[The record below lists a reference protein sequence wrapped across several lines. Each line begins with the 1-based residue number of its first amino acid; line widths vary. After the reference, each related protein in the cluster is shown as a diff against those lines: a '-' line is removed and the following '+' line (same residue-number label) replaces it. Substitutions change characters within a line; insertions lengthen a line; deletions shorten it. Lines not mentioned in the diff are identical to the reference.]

1 MTTQLNVRINN
12 LSQPRVTAISY
23 GKNYLLKTAN
33 DLNFPSFEDGDVV
46 SYQANTQT
54 FTAESPMT
62 LAQNIENYIN
72 LDAGFF

>member
-23 GKNYLLKTAN
+23 GKTYAIKTAN
-33 DLNFPSFEDGDVV
+33 DLNFPSFADGDVV

-54 FTAESPMT
+54 FVAESPST